1 MQTTNDARVLNRRR
15 RETRRARATTE
26 IVIAFQR
33 GGFDDA
39 SPVCG
44 EQTTLRPV
52 DENDVELL
60 LAWHADPEVSRYWDD
75 ETFTCESMLER
86 LSRPDVT
93 PYLVLAAGAPVG
105 YLQVWGDAG
114 QGGLDMFL
122 EPSARGRGLGPDAGA
137 AMARHLLEERGWAR
151 VTVDPYV
158 WNVHAVRAWRKA
170 GFVDVSRH
178 EPDDDHTAEWV
189 LLEFSPYSV
198 R

>member
-1 MQTTNDARVLNRRR
+1 MQTTNNARVLIGRR

-26 IVIAFQR
+26 IVSAFQR

-44 EQTTLRPV
+44 ERTTLRPV
-52 DENDVELL
+52 EENDVDQL
-60 LAWHADPEVSRYWDD
+60 LAWHADPEVSRFWDD
-75 ETFTCESMLER
+75 ETFARESMLAR
-86 LSRPDVT
+86 LARPDVT
-93 PYLVLAAGAPVG
+93 PYLVLAAGVPIG
-105 YLQVWGDAG
+105 YLQVWSYNE

-137 AMARHLLEERGWAR
+137 AMARHLLEERAWAR
-151 VTVDPYV
+151 VTVDPYL

-170 GFVDVSRH
+170 GFIEVSHH
-178 EPDDDHTAEWV
+178 EPDDEHTADWM
-189 LLEFSPYSV
+189 LLEFSPYPV